1 MDRPLNVLISALGPV
16 DNLKFSGVPVSL
28 VYYDPGDVFPCRL
41 FPYLNCTVTIILC
54 RVNLYVNCL
63 KTLILLEAWLNIG

>member
-1 MDRPLNVLISALGPV
+1 MALERLMCRSGKDSADRPATFGSGPV

-41 FPYLNCTVTIILC
+41 FP
-54 RVNLYVNCL
+54 CL
-63 KTLILLEAWLNIG
+63 KLHCYNYSV